1 MSSQDQKWAEA
12 VQSAVSVGKSFGS
25 NAEDFNIAASHV
37 AQLLEDASRLLG
49 GGSHSTSIFLAITAI
64 EETSKLHAGMFRRS
78 NNAVARGKDP
88 LFKHAHKHLLAAT
101 PTVAMGSRL
110 AQAIGKR
117 RVSELLEQLA
127 SGEFISLRESAL
139 YFEASTGK
147 IRSPRQIY
155 TREQGREILLLA
167 IEIFDDAL
175 VGYTNHSTQLG
186 EGTDAIFG
194 QWAGA

>member
-12 VQSAVSVGKSFGS
+12 VQSAVSVGKSLGS

-37 AQLLEDASRLLG
+37 AKLLEDASRLLG
-49 GGSHSTSIFLAITAI
+49 DGSHSTSIFLAITAI
-64 EETSKLHAGMFRRS
+64 EETSKLHVGMYRSS

-88 LFKHAHKHLLAAT
+88 LFKHTQKHLLAAT

-110 AQAIGKR
+110 TQAIGEQ

-139 YFEASTGK
+139 YFEASGGK

-155 TREQGREILLLA
+155 TWEQGREILLLA

-175 VGYTNHSTQLG
+175 VGYTNHSMQLG
-186 EGTDAIFG
+186 KGTDAIFS
-194 QWAGA
+194 QWASA